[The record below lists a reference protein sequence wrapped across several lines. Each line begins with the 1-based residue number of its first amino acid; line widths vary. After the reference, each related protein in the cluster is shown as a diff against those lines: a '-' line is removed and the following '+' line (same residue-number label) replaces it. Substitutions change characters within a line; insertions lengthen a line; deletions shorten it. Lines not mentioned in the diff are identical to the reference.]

1 MVTADKGS
9 EKRPVECPTCEGTGF
24 MRPTGVL
31 AKLLGFKTALCKDCD
46 GSGWVDRPEPAP

>member
-46 GSGWVDRPEPAP
+46 RSGRVDRPEPPP